1 MRFMENSSSW
11 HRVTPTAAVWQ
22 ELAAL
27 LFLSALARA
36 LYLPQPGNRKALC
49 AAGLAA
55 FVLSLC
61 WQLPQTLLLM
71 TGLGWA
77 SPAVWPYLLADAGL
91 CCIGGMGAAC
101 AKSCADGQT

>member
-1 MRFMENSSSW
+1 MRMVRLTHTEMPQATTPYV
-11 HRVTPTAAVWQ
+11 RAVT
-22 ELAAL
+22 
-27 LFLSALARA
+27 
-36 LYLPQPGNRKALC
+36 RKALC

-61 WQLPQTLLLM
+61 WQLPQTLLMM